1 MNEDDVALGIVY
13 GANWESP
20 YEAEELSRV
29 DLQSPVVLRSEYES
43 LRQEFIETMQYLASH
58 SQMTENLKN
67 YCNRTLTQLEV
78 DNDN

>member
-29 DLQSPVVLRSEYES
+29 DLQSPVVLRSEYEDLLS
-43 LRQEFIETMQYLASH
+43 LARDMYQSLDVHCGESVIKAYKSRMEKHDS
-58 SQMTENLKN
+58 
-67 YCNRTLTQLEV
+67 
-78 DNDN
+78 